1 MNEKNIKCFCGNEY
15 TENDFKAHFK
25 KCELYINNFKE
36 LDLLIIKYLK
46 NYDSLLVRFLLKR
59 YIKLIESKYIKNE
72 SDSQNN
78 INLNNNNNKNINNDN
93 IKNNNHYL
101 NPNIKKI
108 DYMININ
115 SIPKE
120 KSNKNINISLD
131 NLKIEKK
138 NNISFRNKYLNL
150 NDNINISYIIEF
162 KIYFENKS
170 KKIPLLKF
178 ENKIE
183 YNLLQYKHFFTGSC
197 ITEEEYKIIL
207 ESSRDICQNNNQSNE
222 EITNNLIQKLNE
234 KRINNFFIFISDMNE
249 NIGIKGNINN
259 SFINIEMNEFD
270 FKIILNKLERLVIF
284 SLINKKFFILCG

>member
-1 MNEKNIKCFCGNEY
+1 MN
-15 TENDFKAHFK
+15 
-25 KCELYINNFKE
+25 
-36 LDLLIIKYLK
+36 LK
-46 NYDSLLVRFLLKR
+46 
-59 YIKLIESKYIKNE
+59 
-72 SDSQNN
+72 
-78 INLNNNNNKNINNDN
+78 DN
-93 IKNNNHYL
+93 ISH
-101 NPNIKKI
+101 
-108 DYMININ
+108 
-115 SIPKE
+115 
-120 KSNKNINISLD
+120 
-131 NLKIEKK
+131 
-138 NNISFRNKYLNL
+138 
-150 NDNINISYIIEF
+150 IIEF

-197 ITEEEYKIIL
+197 ITEGEYKIIL